1 MSETHNAE
9 TSAEMLSAAIESTNF
24 DALRIFHRQAAS
36 DLHLR
41 LVEEAAA
48 RRRIRMQHI
57 TKTMQTTLATIADER
72 CLLGE
77 GTPLP
82 SSGWAPQMRAAL
94 AQELMVSARNLRR
107 ISLQVAITDEGQS
120 VTRMAEA
127 LQMSRQGIYD
137 LLA

>member
-9 TSAEMLSAAIESTNF
+9 TM
-24 DALRIFHRQAAS
+24 
-36 DLHLR
+36 
-41 LVEEAAA
+41 AA

-72 CLLGE
+72 CL
-77 GTPLP
+77 
-82 SSGWAPQMRAAL
+82 PQMQAAL
-94 AQELMVSARNLRR
+94 AQELMVSARDLRR

-120 VTRMAEA
+120 VTSMAEA

-137 LLA
+137 LLAWPCP